1 MPSGRPA
8 ARGKH
13 GIREH
18 VLAGKL
24 TASGACG
31 AGRLH
36 ILIIRVPRF
45 IGGNHIKK
53 QSQFLEIRS
62 IIFYINNK
70 IRLSSK
76 DTATAFFAKLCYNW
90 KQSFR
95 RRPPPIRRQ
104 ADRAGCADG
113 LPGRRARPMRAF
125 ADWQT
130 GFWRRVQN
138 WQIFPP
144 CHSGSACRA
153 KSFCRPMPL
162 PLADAA
168 GTICASMCS
177 LANWPPA
184 PCGELPGSAVLA
196 IGYRVQAGTACA
208 RMCSLAN

>member
-53 QSQFLEIRS
+53 QSQFLEIH
-62 IIFYINNK
+62 IIILHINNKICFSK

-76 DTATAFFAKLCYNW
+76 NTAAAFFAKLCYNW

-95 RRPPPIRRQ
+95 HRSRRRPPPVRRQ
-104 ADRAGCADG
+104 ADRAGCADD
-113 LPGRRARPMRAF
+113 LPGRQARPVRAF

-184 PCGELPGSAVLA
+184 PCAEPKASAVLS
-196 IGYRVQAGTACA
+196 IGYKKEVE
-208 RMCSLAN
+208 S